1 MVFFFTIADPVIN
14 VRDKF
19 LALVIL
25 SSLLVQTLQRNKF
38 TTLPSSTQASQRF
51 LPFFH
56 RVHFASTTFRRRSHD
71 GKKGKTQ
78 TRNTEYP

>member
-38 TTLPSSTQASQRF
+38 TTLPSSTQAS
-51 LPFFH
+51 
-56 RVHFASTTFRRRSHD
+56 
-71 GKKGKTQ
+71 
-78 TRNTEYP
+78 